1 MAHRQK
7 GTLKSFVVCL
17 IFKQKGSFLEM
28 RKLRPKEGRA
38 SSNWLQLLETET
50 VDSVQVLL
58 GPI

>member
-1 MAHRQK
+1 
-7 GTLKSFVVCL
+7 
-17 IFKQKGSFLEM
+17 M